1 MTMSE
6 KATEDVQTY
15 EEQKEF
21 KRAESAPSHK
31 DGQEFPS
38 SDDVSRGGEGALA
51 NPETDLPDDDGH
63 ASDVEESPDQL
74 HGSLHG
80 RWNASGEAEK

>member
-1 MTMSE
+1 MS
-6 KATEDVQTY
+6 KNTTDDVTAY
-15 EEQKEF
+15 EELKEL

-38 SDDVSRGGEGALA
+38 SDQIETAGEGALA
-51 NPETDLPDDDGH
+51 APETDVPPEDGR
-63 ASDVEESPDQL
+63 ASDVEESPDRL

-80 RWNASGEAEK
+80 RWNASGEAEE